1 VISKQA
7 LRALAFIREKDAKAL
22 FEKRRYSASIYMAGY
37 AVEVALKHEICKM
50 YFFIK
55 GFPETKGEFQSYFPQ
70 RGKKYLL
77 KTIESISEIR
87 HHDLQLLLSYSG
99 LEFKIKS
106 TRQWEWELI
115 SRWKP
120 EMRYLVTPVRK
131 SEAEVKLTAIS
142 AIIKEIL

>member
-1 VISKQA
+1 MISKQV
-7 LRALAFIREKDAKAL
+7 LRSLVLVREKDARAL
-22 FEKRRYSASIYMAGY
+22 FEKRRYPASIYMAGY

-70 RGKKYLL
+70 RGKKHLL

-87 HHDLQLLLSYSG
+87 HHDLKLLLSYSG

-106 TRQWEWELI
+106 TVLWEWDLI
-115 SRWKP
+115 SQWKP
-120 EMRYLVTPVRK
+120 EMRYRITPVRK
-131 SEAEVKLTAIS
+131 SEAEVRLS
-142 AIIKEIL
+142 AVRTIIKEIL